1 MLIKGYICLSVWWGG
16 WASGQ
21 KQILTRGAN
30 SMQIDPKALAQV
42 LKNPDPDPD
51 PGPRFPSVLL

>member
-1 MLIKGYICLSVWWGG
+1 
-16 WASGQ
+16 
-21 KQILTRGAN
+21 
-30 SMQIDPKALAQV
+30 MQIDPKALAQV